1 MIAGACLPRE
11 FIMGPNSYNRALHRY
26 AILMSVLTGGLLT
39 AGALVTSND
48 AGLSIPDW
56 PLAYGSMVP
65 PFVGGIRYEF
75 SHRVF
80 AGIVTTLT
88 VVLATWLWRS
98 EPRRWVRN
106 FGWLAL
112 ATVVIQA
119 VIGGLTVLLR
129 QPVAV
134 SVAHATVAQVFFC
147 CMIGLALFTSRW
159 WQQDLA
165 PVDDTGS
172 PQVRTLSILCA
183 AATFFQLILGAAF
196 RHKGF
201 GIAPHLVGAAVVTA
215 LVFWT
220 AGALR
225 NRFPASPVFVRCRVL
240 LHALIET
247 QLLLG
252 GAAWWSRLAYRDFP
266 QPMPVMVTLTV
277 AHVVVG
283 AMTLAGTVV
292 VALVSHHLLHESRRA
307 VVAPTR
313 AQEAM

>member
-1 MIAGACLPRE
+1 
-11 FIMGPNSYNRALHRY
+11 
-26 AILMSVLTGGLLT
+26 MSVLTGGLLT

-80 AGIVTTLT
+80 AGIVATLT
-88 VVLATWLWRS
+88 VVLAAWLWRA

-106 FGWLAL
+106 FGYVAL

-119 VIGGLTVLLR
+119 VIGGLTVILR

-134 SVAHATVAQVFFC
+134 SVAHATVAQIFFC

-159 WQQDLA
+159 WQQELA
-165 PVDDTGS
+165 PLEDSGS
-172 PQVRTLSILCA
+172 PQVRTLSIICA
-183 AATFFQLILGAAF
+183 IATFFQLILGAAF

-201 GIAPHLVGAAVVTA
+201 GIAPHLVGAAVVTV
-215 LVFWT
+215 LTFWT

-225 NRFPASPVFVRCRVL
+225 NRFASSPVFIRCRIL
-240 LHALIET
+240 LHTLVGT

-252 GAAWWSRLAYRDFP
+252 GAAWWSRLAYREYP
-266 QPMPVMVTLTV
+266 QPMPVMVTFTV

-283 AMTLAGTVV
+283 ALTLAGTVV
-292 VALVSHHLLHESRRA
+292 VALASHHLLHESRRA
-307 VVAPTR
+307 MVASSR

>member
-1 MIAGACLPRE
+1 MHT
-11 FIMGPNSYNRALHRY
+11 NSFNRPLHRF

-80 AGIVTTLT
+80 AGIIALLT
-88 VVLATWLWRS
+88 VALAVWLWRS

-106 FGWLAL
+106 FGWIAL
-112 ATVVIQA
+112 VTVLVQA
-119 VIGGLTVLLR
+119 VIGGLTVILR

-134 SVAHATVAQVFFC
+134 SVAHATVAQIFFC
-147 CMIGLALFTSRW
+147 CMIGLALFTSSW
-159 WQQDLA
+159 WQKVLT
-165 PVDDTGS
+165 PVEDTGS

-183 AATFFQLILGAAF
+183 GATFFQLILGAAF

-201 GIAPHLVGAAVVTA
+201 GIAPHLVGAAVVTGLA
-215 LVFWT
+215 FWT
-220 AGALR
+220 AATLR
-225 NRFPASPVFVRCRVL
+225 NRFPSSPVFIRCRIL
-240 LHALIET
+240 LHSLIGT

-252 GAAWWSRLAYRDFP
+252 VAAWWSRLAYRDYP
-266 QPMPVMVTLTV
+266 QPMPLMVTFTV

-292 VALVSHHLLHESRRA
+292 VALVSHHILHASRGS
-307 VVAPTR
+307 VVSPSR
-313 AQEAM
+313 VQEAM